1 MIVGQLREK
10 LCHLIAPLHHSY
22 LPPLDSPEKSP
33 VTIPSLRAPCRRLAA
48 KIFIDE
54 KISDAFYLA
63 WRLAAVESSLVQKG
77 EMEGRK

>member
-1 MIVGQLREK
+1 MIVGQLQEK
-10 LCHLIAPLHHSY
+10 LCHLIALLHHSY
-22 LPPLDSPEKSP
+22 LPPLDSPENH
-33 VTIPSLRAPCRRLAA
+33 PSQFPHFELRVAA

-63 WRLAAVESSLVQKG
+63 WRLTAVESSLVQKE